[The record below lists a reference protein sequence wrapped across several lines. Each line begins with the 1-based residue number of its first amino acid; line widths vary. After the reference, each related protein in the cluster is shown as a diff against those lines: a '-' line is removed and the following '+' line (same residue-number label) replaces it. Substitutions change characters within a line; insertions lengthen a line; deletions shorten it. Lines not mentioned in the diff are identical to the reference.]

1 MSTIADS
8 SGARLTGS
16 FRPDDKVSEIAEGLR
31 RAIFEHRLA
40 PGTKLS
46 EDEVGE
52 VYGVSRTLVRA
63 ALQSLAHSDLVSIEK
78 NRGAFIA
85 RPSIREAREVFEARA
100 LIEPKVANMAAGRMT
115 AETVSA
121 LRDHME
127 AEHAANAAG
136 DKGAA
141 LSLSGNFHL
150 AIADIAD
157 HQVYSQFVRML
168 VSRSSLVIAL
178 YWKRP
183 DTTCESHSHNALLS
197 ALEHGDRQGAEEIM
211 LSHIIDLRSGLDL
224 NPKEKPD
231 VSLAEALQR
240 RT

>member
-1 MSTIADS
+1 MS
-8 SGARLTGS
+8 
-16 FRPDDKVSEIAEGLR
+16 EGLR

-85 RPSIREAREVFEARA
+85 RPSVREAREVFEARA
-100 LIEPKVANMAAGRMT
+100 LIEPKVANMAAGRIT
-115 AETVSA
+115 QENVLS
-121 LRDHME
+121 LRDHLE

-150 AIADIAD
+150 EIADIAD

-183 DTTCESHSHNALLS
+183 DTTCESHSHMALVS
-197 ALEHGDRQGAEEIM
+197 ALEQGDQQGAEEIM

-224 NPKEKPD
+224 NQKASSEL
-231 VSLAEALQR
+231 SLAEALQR
-240 RT
+240 GK